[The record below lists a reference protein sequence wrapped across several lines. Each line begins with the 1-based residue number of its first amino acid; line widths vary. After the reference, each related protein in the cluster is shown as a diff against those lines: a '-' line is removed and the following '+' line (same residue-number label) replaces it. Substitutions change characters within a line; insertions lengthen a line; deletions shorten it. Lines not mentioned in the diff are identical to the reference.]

1 MGKLNQGRTYTET
14 DRKLQE
20 YTKASNNKIKQETA
34 RQEANITS
42 TGIVLKTYHVFM
54 LTGEVLGSFCW
65 AS

>member
-54 LTGEVLGSFCW
+54 LTSEVLGSFCR